1 MATITKELRFALD
14 EKQMKEF
21 GDTLIGKTI
30 SYWDNDRQLKHGTV
44 REAVMLRDRYG
55 NPFIEV
61 QLEEAKGGSDHGTV
75 VKATGAVGEQS

>member
-21 GDTLIGKTI
+21 GPTLIGKEI
-30 SYWDNDRQLKHGTV
+30 SYWDNDRQLKHGV
-44 REAVMLRDRYG
+44 VKEAVMLRDRYG

-61 QLEEAKGGSDHGTV
+61 QMEEAASASDHGTTV
-75 VKATGAVGEQS
+75 PTTGGVGEKS